1 MWFYGAQTKE
11 AAKVQC
17 LLEHAE
23 VEAERHALL
32 HKHTHTPSP
41 ASPLRRWA
49 TTPDATPILMRIVVL
64 TSNLDISLARELS
77 VCLSSISSPVKSIND
92 AAKQLQENRRK
103 AVLSCCHNRRA
114 VPHPITAETLLKQ
127 EREAKNDET
136 HRSEMRECY
145 LGLRFWSFF

>member
-11 AAKVQC
+11 AAKVQH

-23 VEAERHALL
+23 VEAKRRALL
-32 HKHTHTPSP
+32 HEHTHTPP

-49 TTPDATPILMRIVVL
+49 TTPDATPIVRIVVL

-77 VCLSSISSPVKSIND
+77 VCLSSISRPVKSVND

-103 AVLSCCHNRRA
+103 AVFCHA
-114 VPHPITAETLLKQ
+114 AMMAELFLIPSLL
-127 EREAKNDET
+127 R
-136 HRSEMRECY
+136 
-145 LGLRFWSFF
+145 LF